1 MSTSLDQP
9 LFDTFNRVNLHF
21 VSGNGPWLLTA
32 NNERYLDFTSGIAVN
47 AFGHAHP
54 YLVNALKQ
62 QAEKLWH
69 VSNVFEIVEQTRL
82 AERLCAN
89 SFAEKVFF
97 ANSGAE
103 AIECA
108 IKTARRYHYCNQQP
122 ERIEIITLEGAFHGR
137 TLATLAA
144 GGQKK
149 YLEGCGPKVA
159 GFTTVPFAD
168 IDALRSTITNKT
180 AALLIEPIQGEGGVR
195 VVPNE
200 IMQAYREIC
209 TQTGILLVLDEVQ
222 TGLGRTGRLFA
233 HEWSGITPD
242 ILSAAKGIGS
252 GFPLSACLAT
262 REAAHGMTA
271 GIHGTTFGGNPL
283 AMTVGNAVLD
293 LILAPGFFNHVN
305 QRAQQLRDGLEGLV
319 ARYYDVVSEVRGY
332 GLLAGLQCVVPSKT
346 VIDYA
351 RGENLLTVAAGS
363 NVVRIL
369 PPLNIEETEL
379 AEGLKR
385 LETALA
391 KISQSQIGTNNK

>member
-9 LFDTFNRVNLHF
+9 LFDTFNRVNLKF
-21 VSGNGPWLLTA
+21 VSGKGPWLLTE

-54 YLVNALKQ
+54 YLVNALKR

-69 VSNVFEIVEQTRL
+69 VSNVFEIEEQTRL

-122 ERIEIITLEGAFHGR
+122 ERVEIITLDGAFHGR

-144 GGQKK
+144 GGQQK
-149 YLEGCGPKVA
+149 YLEGCGPKA
-159 GFTTVPFAD
+159 LGFTTVPFAD
-168 IDALRSTITNKT
+168 LEALKSAITNKT

-195 VVPNE
+195 IVPNK
-200 IMQAYREIC
+200 IMQAYRDIC
-209 TQTGILLVLDEVQ
+209 TQTEILLVLDEVQ
-222 TGLGRTGRLFA
+222 TGFGRTGKLFA
-233 HEWSGITPD
+233 HEWSGVTPD
-242 ILSAAKGIGS
+242 ILCAAKGIGA

-262 REAAHGMTA
+262 RNAAHGMTA

-293 LILAPGFFNHVN
+293 LILAPDFFSHVN
-305 QRAQQLRDGLEGLV
+305 KIAKQLKDGLEALV
-319 ARYYDVVSEVRGY
+319 TRYFNVVSKVRGY
-332 GLLAGLQCVVPSKT
+332 GLLAGLQCVVPNKQ
-346 VIDYA
+346 VIDFA
-351 RGENLLTVAAGS
+351 RGEKLLTVAAGS

-369 PPLNIEETEL
+369 PPLNIEEADL
-379 AEGLKR
+379 ANGLER

-391 KISQSQIGTNNK
+391 KISKSQIGTH